1 MYIGCLIRSDGW
13 SRGETQIEREPERSA
28 DSRNTADNIG
38 PIDRAAIPS
47 VCSGMSSFHEH
58 CVGSTIISSNG
69 TSLVEIPVK
78 FLNANSFVVTTRG
91 NMYIDVQ

>member
-1 MYIGCLIRSDGW
+1 MMNWNAKDRSCPQQAGV
-13 SRGETQIEREPERSA
+13 
-28 DSRNTADNIG
+28 TA
-38 PIDRAAIPS
+38 A
-47 VCSGMSSFHEH
+47 GMK
-58 CVGSTIISSNG
+58 GTRISSNG